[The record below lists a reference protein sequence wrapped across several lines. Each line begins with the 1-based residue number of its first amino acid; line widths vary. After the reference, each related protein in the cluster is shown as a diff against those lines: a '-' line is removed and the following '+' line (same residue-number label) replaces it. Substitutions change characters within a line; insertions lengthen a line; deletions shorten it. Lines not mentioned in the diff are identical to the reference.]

1 MVADLGQRF
10 INLPSSINFEVLLQ
24 CAWETFAI
32 TFEFSLLNG
41 GPASMVYGAILG
53 AFGATAVA
61 LSLAEM
67 ASMCVLCIGS
77 MASARA
83 DPPIV

>member
-1 MVADLGQRF
+1 VADPGQRF
-10 INLPSSINFEVLLQ
+10 MNLPSSINFESSLLQ

-77 MASARA
+77 MASAGA
-83 DPPIV
+83 DMPIL